1 MKQQKKINKSILF
14 ITVTFPPRLSVASLR
29 LYHYSKL
36 FIKNGWTVKII
47 SAKQYGEMTSH
58 EFDLDELEIIHVNWK
73 DPFDR
78 IQRIRHPL
86 IRKIIFK
93 SMNAFVPYLATWL
106 PDYRFKSWRK
116 SVFKKSIELIEK
128 DNVNYIYSSFSPPS
142 PLMVSQQLKQRY
154 PNITWIAEF
163 RDLMSYS
170 HGLSKFKRP
179 FSFIH
184 SYFEKKLLKKA
195 DEILCVSQGHADFLK
210 SKLNREVNTLYNG
223 CDFELYTNIQK
234 NKNNSFTI
242 LYTGHLYLRK
252 YNYTMFF
259 KALSRVIQKTDKRIK
274 FIFLGT
280 NKNRNLFRL
289 IDDLNLKEVVEFKKK
304 IPNHEV
310 RHFQKSANLLL
321 HFCWNDKTQ
330 NGNLTGKLFEYISSR
345 TPILSIGDQSEVGK
359 LIKET
364 HSGTMCNN
372 SNEIEHF
379 ITEIINNEL
388 ILEPLTNENC
398 LYSKETQFKL
408 LEKRLLKF

>member
-1 MKQQKKINKSILF
+1 MKQQTELNKSILF

-29 LYHYSKL
+29 LYYYAKL
-36 FIKNGWTVKII
+36 FIKNGWKVKII
-47 SAKQYGEMTSH
+47 SAKQYGEITSN
-58 EFDLDELEIIHVNWK
+58 EFDLDELELIHVKWD
-73 DPFDR
+73 DPYDR
-78 IQRIRHPL
+78 IQQIRNPL
-86 IRKIIFK
+86 VRKILFK
-93 SMNAFVPYLATWL
+93 SMNIIVPYLATWL
-106 PDYRFKSWRK
+106 PDYRFRSWRK
-116 SVFKKSIELIEK
+116 KVLKKSIELIEK
-128 DNVNYIYSSFSPPS
+128 ENINYIYSSFSPPS

-154 PNITWIAEF
+154 PNIKWIAEF

-170 HGLSKFKRP
+170 HGLSKFNRP

-184 SYFEKKLLKKA
+184 SHFEKKLLKDA

-223 CDFELYTNIQK
+223 CDFDLYKNIKK
-234 NKNNSFTI
+234 NENNSFTI

-252 YNYTMFF
+252 YNFTMFF
-259 KALSRVIQKTDKRIK
+259 EALSRIIQKSDKNIK

-280 NKNRNLFRL
+280 NKNRKLLRL
-289 IDDLNLKEVVEFKKK
+289 IQNLKLTEIVEFKKK

-310 RHFQKSANLLL
+310 RQFQKSADLLI

-345 TPILSIGDQSEVGK
+345 TPILSIGDQSEVLK

-364 HSGTMCNN
+364 HSGTMINN
-372 SNEIEHF
+372 SDEIENF
-379 ITEIINNEL
+379 IKQIMNNEL
-388 ILEPLTNENC
+388 ILKVLTNENC
-398 LYSKETQFKL
+398 LYSKENQFKL